1 MSTVTFAPTFSITMR
16 TVTPIT
22 TSSPAQTLGVPTT
35 GRKSLEIQ
43 NIGANPIAIGLSTA
57 TTYVT
62 GRQIPAGQS
71 WALDL
76 ADTITL
82 YAIASGGSSTVIFTE
97 IK

>member
-1 MSTVTFAPTFSITMR
+1 MSTVTFAPTFSVTMR
-16 TVTPIT
+16 SATIT
-22 TSSPAQTLGVPTT
+22 ISSPAQSLGAPTT

-43 NIGANPIAIGLSTA
+43 NTGANPIAIGLSTG
-57 TTYVT
+57 TTFAT
-62 GRQIPAGQS
+62 GRQIASGQS

-76 ADTITL
+76 ADNVTL